1 MIVEELLHA
10 QPPVHVERLRVQQ
23 EVERQRRNKAG
34 LLRWHV
40 HTFGP
45 VVGSVLAEEATNAG

>member
-1 MIVEELLHA
+1 MIFEELIEPEPA
-10 QPPVHVERLRVQQ
+10 NVERLAAQQ
-23 EVERQRRNKAG
+23 QRERDARNQAG